1 MRCHADFDWACL
13 RIVDQLV
20 REYAA
25 LPWRMSAAAYNQTE
39 GSIVPLDPQTF
50 KAAWATELA
59 QALRSRNKAI
69 FEEQVVRSLLDD
81 LAKSNLLNKE
91 ESNDTKTRGA
101 GESNSKDPSR
111 QLSHE

>member
-1 MRCHADFDWACL
+1 V
-13 RIVDQLV
+13 I
-20 REYAA
+20 
-25 LPWRMSAAAYNQTE
+25 SAAGGRSAH
-39 GSIVPLDPQTF
+39 
-50 KAAWATELA
+50 AANRWLA
-59 QALRSRNKAI
+59 
-69 FEEQVVRSLLDD
+69 FLLDD